1 MSGTES
7 ASSVYLCYGSVRGEA
22 DVPGKVKKTPAS
34 GGWMKLA
41 SCSLAAST
49 NYGQRFSMQVQGGGD
64 VTPVQVTKVTDASST
79 GMFREALLGTFDK
92 NAVVTFLRT
101 TPGGTGP
108 QEYMRIELEG
118 CGIVD
123 FAIDGAGGERA
134 TETFGIR
141 YGRMTVISWGY
152 DARGQAAGQAMA
164 MIENVA

>member
-1 MSGTES
+1 
-7 ASSVYLCYGSVRGEA
+7 
-22 DVPGKVKKTPAS
+22 
-34 GGWMKLA
+34 
-41 SCSLAAST
+41 
-49 NYGQRFSMQVQGGGD
+49 
-64 VTPVQVTKVTDASST
+64 
-79 GMFREALLGTFDK
+79 MFREALLGSFDK

-108 QEYMRIELEG
+108 QEYMRVELEG

-123 FAIDGAGGERA
+123 FSIEGTGADRA

-141 YGRMTVISWGY
+141 YGRMTVISWGF